1 MNQTL
6 ISDQGVELDQIDL
19 FISGRGDYHTYRI
32 PAIVVTPDT
41 VLAFCE
47 GRKSSSSDAG
57 DIDVLLR
64 RSLDGGTTWEPIQ
77 VIWDDAP
84 NTCGNPCPVVDR
96 SNGTIWLL
104 LTHNLGVDREREIWA
119 GTSQGTR
126 TVWITNSTD
135 EGKTWS
141 VPIEITEAAKAAN
154 WSWYATGPGVGVQ
167 LKRGRYKGRMV
178 VPCDHGIAGGYDYH
192 AHIIYS
198 DDHGETWHLG
208 GSVPDDT
215 TSECQVVEL
224 SNGALM
230 LNIRNHDA
238 SPERKKIADD
248 DFTWADRT
256 KDPYRRT
263 IALSFDGGLTW
274 NNVRKDPTLLDP
286 HCQASLLHHADSG
299 SQIFSNPASMTRRRM
314 TVRLSDDEGK
324 TWTSSKLLHA
334 GPSAYSCLTVLPD
347 GILGCLYERGDTAP
361 YEKITLAR
369 FTLEWA
375 KTPPMSMPPRGHS
388 IPLID
393 LSQELQ
399 RQVIV
404 EKQPDQYLGHPT
416 TVLLSDERTI
426 LCTYPLGHRNIGVI
440 L

>member
-1 MNQTL
+1 M
-6 ISDQGVELDQIDL
+6 
-19 FISGRGDYHTYRI
+19 
-32 PAIVVTPDT
+32 
-41 VLAFCE
+41 
-47 GRKSSSSDAG
+47 
-57 DIDVLLR
+57 
-64 RSLDGGTTWEPIQ
+64 
-77 VIWDDAP
+77 
-84 NTCGNPCPVVDR
+84 
-96 SNGTIWLL
+96 
-104 LTHNLGVDREREIWA
+104 
-119 GTSQGTR
+119 
-126 TVWITNSTD
+126 
-135 EGKTWS
+135 
-141 VPIEITEAAKAAN
+141 
-154 WSWYATGPGVGVQ
+154 
-167 LKRGRYKGRMV
+167 
-178 VPCDHGIAGGYDYH
+178 PCDHGIVGGYDYH

-208 GSVPDDT
+208 GSVPDNT

-238 SPERKKIADD
+238 SPERKKIADN

-299 SQIFSNPASMTRRRM
+299 SLIFSNPASTTRRRM

-334 GPSAYSCLTVLPD
+334 GPSAYSCLTILPH

-393 LSQELQ
+393 LSQEPQ

-416 TVLLSDERTI
+416 TVLLSDGRTI
-426 LCTYPLGHRNIGVI
+426 LCTYPLGHGGPSAVLKKSTDGGLTWSERLSVPDNWKTARNCPCLHRLTDADGVERLFVI
-440 L
+440 EGNGDMRQAVSQDNGVTWTPFEPNGLHCVVAPITI